1 MNLMLKQIILTG
13 GLFATTAL
21 AQSAVTI
28 PPPVEAPPVYRQ
40 KSWYCP
46 GCSPNE
52 QYVLRELQE
61 HTKIRD
67 KNALATILGNIK
79 QESNFRANV
88 CEGGARV
95 PYPDC
100 HRGGYGII
108 QWTTVGR
115 YNGLG
120 NFCKKYGCDPSSLEG
135 QTRYMLN
142 ENQFRQA
149 LSTFEGGGQSISYY
163 MNAAYWWLGWGIKGR
178 RQSYAFDY
186 LNKLV
191 YS

>member
-21 AQSAVTI
+21 ASAVPV
-28 PPPVEAPPVYRQ
+28 PPPVEAPPVYRE
-40 KSWYCP
+40 KSWTCP

-52 QYVLRELQE
+52 KHVLRALQKY
-61 HTKIRD
+61 TKIRD
-67 KNALATILGNIK
+67 KNAIATILGNIK
-79 QESNFRANV
+79 QESNFHANI
-88 CEGGARV
+88 CEGGTRV

-108 QWTTVGR
+108 QWTTVNR

-120 NFCKKYGCDPSSLEG
+120 NFCKKYGCDPSSIEG
-135 QTRYMLN
+135 QTRYMIN
-142 ENQFRQA
+142 ESQFRKA
-149 LSTFEGGGQSISYY
+149 LPTFEGSGQSISYY
-163 MNAAYWWLGWGIKGR
+163 MNAAYWWLGWGVKGR
-178 RQSYAFDY
+178 RQGYAFDY